1 LFCKRR
7 GWSIALSTILLIAV
21 LIFVDG
27 MIYEIKSIEYE
38 IGNFD
43 EYILKYS
50 ASLYIVN
57 KFINSNSLVIFYPDS
72 IEVVDIGFNETYCS
86 LLVRKVSGPSN
97 LDIYYK
103 IIIEHL

>member
-1 LFCKRR
+1 MFRKRR

-38 IGNFD
+38 IENFD

-72 IEVVDIGFNETYCS
+72 IEVVDIDFNETYCS
-86 LLVRKVSGPSN
+86 LLVRKVGGPSN

-103 IIIEHL
+103 IIIEYP

>member
-1 LFCKRR
+1 LFRKRR

-38 IGNFD
+38 IENFD

-72 IEVVDIGFNETYCS
+72 IEVVDIDFNETYCS
-86 LLVRKVSGPSN
+86 LLVRKVGGPSN

-103 IIIEHL
+103 IIIEYP